1 MNYATVFCS
10 RLNCWSR
17 ARFILVYSIDGN
29 SDPKSPINRI
39 GNSSLPGLR
48 RRDKRGWARWACSA
62 QPFWK
67 TAKVDIELLD
77 YCTCLRFLQRVILQN
92 LENLLANRQN
102 LNSFFSGENIECRVY
117 HDALVKNEF
126 LTVST
131 RSFSMSEPRA
141 SIARMESGTFGDDQV
156 TKLSTKIKPV
166 TLVK

>member
-1 MNYATVFCS
+1 MPLCSVHGSIVGAAPDSYLYTVSTEILIQKVRSTVSATPPCPS
-10 RLNCWSR
+10 C
-17 ARFILVYSIDGN
+17 G
-29 SDPKSPINRI
+29 
-39 GNSSLPGLR
+39 

-67 TAKVDIELLD
+67 TAKLDIELLD

-131 RSFSMSEPRA
+131 RSFTMSEPRA

-166 TLVK
+166 TRVK

>member
-39 GNSSLPGLR
+39 GNSSLPELR

-102 LNSFFSGENIECRVY
+102 LNSFFLAAKTSNAESTTMLWWKMNSLQCQLDPSPCPNHVR
-117 HDALVKNEF
+117 ALRGWRAE
-126 LTVST
+126 L
-131 RSFSMSEPRA
+131 SETIR
-141 SIARMESGTFGDDQV
+141 
-156 TKLSTKIKPV
+156 
-166 TLVK
+166 